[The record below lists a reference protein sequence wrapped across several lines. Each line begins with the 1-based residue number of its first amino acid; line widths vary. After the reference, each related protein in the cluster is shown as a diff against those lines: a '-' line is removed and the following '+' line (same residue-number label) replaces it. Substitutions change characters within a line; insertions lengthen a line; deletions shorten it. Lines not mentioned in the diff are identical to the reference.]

1 MKAPRKDAAKTRES
15 VLAAASEVFV
25 EKGYR
30 DATIA
35 EICERAGA
43 NVAAVNYHFG
53 DKERLYIAVLRE
65 SHLNAIDGTLGLN
78 ESAPAEERLT
88 SFIGSFLHHV
98 LDEGSAAIHGRLMLR
113 ELADP
118 TSALDALVESDMRPK
133 FEALSGIIR
142 EILGKGARREIVSDC
157 AASIIGQCAFH
168 CLARPVLARLAPHIS
183 GPGNVDGLADHI
195 TRFSLAALRR
205 IAQDMKKGGR

>member
-1 MKAPRKDAAKTRES
+1 MRAQRKDALKTRES
-15 VLAAASEVFV
+15 LLAAASEVFV
-25 EKGYR
+25 EKGFR

-53 DKERLYIAVLRE
+53 DKERFYTAVLRE
-65 SHLNAIDGTLGLN
+65 SHHAAVDGTPGLQR
-78 ESAPAEERLT
+78 SAPAEERLAA
-88 SFIGSFLHHV
+88 FVRSFLHHI
-98 LDEGSAAIHGRLMLR
+98 LDEGKSAIHGRLMLR

-118 TSALDALVESDMRPK
+118 TAALDALVESDMRPK

-142 EILGKGARREIVSDC
+142 DILGKGARRDSVSDC

-168 CLARPVLARLAPHIS
+168 CLARPVLTRLAPQRP
-183 GPGNVDGLADHI
+183 GTGNVDRLADHI

-205 IAQDMKKGGR
+205 MAEDMKKRGR